1 MFIIDFFFV
10 FMIVGPV
17 SKKEQGLQNG
27 RAWDGQRGKL
37 GKWGDKRA
45 GRRVAPFTET
55 EKGRHIAEP

>member
-1 MFIIDFFFV
+1 
-10 FMIVGPV
+10 MIVGPV